1 MLKSLIFYEEYFLL
15 LFCDSMIN
23 LFCMF
28 KKINGSKWFALFFF
42 LEYRKERKLKSNKR
56 LHDYLPRDEVRLD
69 FVTLYLIC

>member
-42 LEYRKERKLKSNKR
+42 SGIQEGKKAKKQQKI
-56 LHDYLPRDEVRLD
+56 
-69 FVTLYLIC
+69 T